1 MKETK
6 LNILSA
12 HERKIKFVAQRTS
25 GWFQR
30 PRGSQETWGCEN
42 QNEIIVKD
50 YEPVV
55 NKSLNTENAENVFK
69 VLNVAKQ

>member
-30 PRGSQETWGCEN
+30 PRDHKKRGAVRTRT
-42 QNEIIVKD
+42 
-50 YEPVV
+50 
-55 NKSLNTENAENVFK
+55 KS
-69 VLNVAKQ
+69 